1 MILDV
6 NVDEVDVAQ
15 LAEGQTAFLSF
26 DALTGEQVVGTVNYI
41 APSSTNVGGAV
52 AYAVEISFEPGSLPV
67 RLGMTADVDIVA
79 DSAEDALLVPNQ
91 AIEVDREAGRYYVIV
106 QKPDG
111 TTERLEVEIGLRDGT
126 HTQIVE
132 GLNEGDLVMLPKLP
146 EQVQTEQ
153 AFGPPGGQGGR
164 GFGGGNGP

>member
-1 MILDV
+1 MPFHY
-6 NVDEVDVAQ
+6 
-15 LAEGQTAFLSF
+15 AFQ
-26 DALTGEQVVGTVNYI
+26 LTGEQVIGTVNYI

-79 DSAEDALLVPNQ
+79 ASAEDALLVPNQ
-91 AIEVDREAGRYYVIV
+91 AIEADREANRYYVVV

-111 TTERLEVEIGLRDGT
+111 TTERLEVQIGLRDGS
-126 HTQIVE
+126 HTQVLE
-132 GLNEGDLVMLPKLP
+132 GLNEGDLIILPKLP
-146 EQVQTEQ
+146 EQIQTERS
-153 AFGPPGGQGGR
+153 FGPGGQGGG